1 MAEDM
6 YELGVQLTADRSPS
20 AESKF
25 ISSVQQAA
33 KGVKAEILL
42 AAAGQSIESMKTE
55 VQNALN
61 NTTFQIQNIQLAS
74 SARTSMQQSA
84 QALVEQMKLGAYGG
98 TTNSG
103 IDLVRNTSNN
113 TRILRQF
120 IEEGQKART
129 VLFSGIPEGFSTW
142 NITPQLEKVTNGIAK
157 GAKEMDSFKQFT
169 KEVGTELKT
178 VFSHINIDA
187 GKFLGTII
195 GIRSSAQFMRKMID
209 TVIDLNDAMTQLKIV
224 THATDE
230 EYQQYAHDMARTATE
245 IGIATKDLIDASTV
259 YARLGYTL
267 QDSSSLAKYTG
278 MLQNV
283 GDIDASTAQS
293 AITSI
298 VKAFN
303 IDISDIESVMD
314 RLIAVGNAF
323 PISVKE
329 IAEGMMNAS
338 SSLHAAGNSLEGSI
352 ALLTAANTTTQDI
365 KKAST
370 AVRTIAARLRNTKA
384 ELDDLG
390 EVVTEAKYQELV
402 DMITG
407 HGVSLV
413 DEQTGDLRNTYD
425 VLKDIAAI
433 WKDIG
438 INERA
443 ALATQ
448 IAGVR
453 QQNVFYS
460 ILEQFQEAENAME
473 KMSNSAGTLEK
484 AYDVYMDSVTAH
496 INQLKAQFQALSQ
509 AAMSSDLLKFFIDLG
524 SKVLQF
530 ATSLAKTGDELGI
543 IKTGVLAL
551 GAAIVESGI
560 VKIFN
565 LLSSSA
571 IGRSITAIKGLLIGG
586 MKGDAMFAF
595 AGGWGAVI
603 TGLTE
608 LALIIIPAV
617 KAAYDKLNVTLDEHQ
632 ARVRDT
638 EGEIENIEEQLAGV
652 RDRIAEL
659 KSMGPLTITEATELS
674 RLEGENAVLEAR
686 LATQQAILAAQK
698 EAARYKA
705 LGATGVDTQTADV
718 IDEYRKAKKELS
730 EAQDNIANNAETDP
744 LFAQQ
749 RQQLDRLRKFRDEW
763 DAMTRR
769 QRTDTGYAT
778 IDELNAAITNLESVL
793 EYDVET
799 YTRDTLEKS
808 GENVASAAEAI
819 AEQIED
825 VQQLIDFLDPDKDA
839 SRIKELR
846 LELVQLYDA
855 LGAKN
860 AVGTAFGSMLNEDAQ
875 SVIDGFVSALN
886 RGDGLNK
893 TFDNIKNF
901 WESSYIQDLVDE
913 FAELGVV
920 VDYSHFLSWILGM
933 TNAAKATNEAREGV
947 DKTTTSLSKM
957 LEVARSQSDSLDKL
971 KSAFDTIQ
979 EAAKNGTKIDWSSI
993 LGDAK
998 FVETFGRLDGFEE
1011 FQRLLLTT
1019 PDDIEAVSKA
1029 FHEMSKEALLNS
1041 EAAKDWTSS
1050 TRATAEALLEQ
1061 KGYIDATDLM
1071 RLAANQDAV
1080 ARASDDQAD
1089 ATWQSVAALRDEAA
1103 AGSLDRQI
1111 LAELAAQK
1119 ALVNRTWISTSGDI
1133 DQLIAL
1139 ANAANATSASLVQ
1152 LHNAQAMRAQTDTYV
1167 AKATQ
1172 LAAAGQYEASQAAM
1186 KIALEGAK
1194 TADSMMQRVADTI
1207 TFNRLSATDFYGLG
1221 PGNYN
1226 TTVGSGGGSSSAK
1239 NVEEYIADIDK
1250 YYAALKRL
1258 ESAKLSMADA
1268 NRRLEATEDY
1278 NEKIR
1283 VTKEII
1289 DLYKVQSDAEA
1300 ELIAL
1305 RKQTIETESE
1315 GLRALG
1321 FEIAYNNKTN
1331 EFYVANL
1338 EHINN
1343 LTADSVGEYES
1354 LEEATNALR
1363 KETEGLINSLDSLN
1377 KENQEGVESLHDL
1390 SQNAKEARNSI
1401 VELYES
1407 IVKEANDVVDGFQNV
1422 YKVLTDAAKEY
1433 AQTGYLS
1440 VDSLQSILDL
1450 GPKYLAMLVDENGQ
1464 LVINEQN
1471 LQAVIAAKTQDMAA
1485 ETALSY
1491 AKQVLL
1497 ATERGEEDVLRNL
1510 TDATAAS
1517 SAATWDLAFATVGLA
1532 KAIGTANGMS
1542 EEYYDNAVSY
1552 LTSMQSLTETAVNS
1566 IPQYY
1571 ETLKSSYISQADAL
1585 DQVLKLTQDMLKW
1598 ENQQAI
1604 DALNK
1609 QKDAYGDIINQ
1620 KKELLKLT
1628 KEEQDH
1634 EKDLAEKIAEIAKLQ
1649 ARIDQLSLD
1658 DSREAQAQK
1667 RKLEE
1672 ELAKLQKGLTDDQ
1685 AGYALD
1691 VQNDALDKQLEMYE
1705 NEKDDEIAA
1714 LEDSLNSAEK
1724 LYQAALHELETNYG
1738 GTIERL
1744 KQWNYECGNTLQ
1756 QSLLDAIDAATAALD
1771 RFGGS
1776 FTAALEGVDSYT
1788 NLGTNNTS
1796 GAATSASAN
1805 DIISTMRRN
1814 SITWW
1819 TTPNVGIDELNA
1831 QQASLAKQYSQ
1842 LSGDEI
1848 YKDANGTWHHA
1859 NGDVLYSLSAAEKD
1873 QIAHNIVA
1881 KMKANSAA
1889 WFTVGD
1895 AQKQALSDETL
1906 ELGKRFGWLTGKT
1919 PTRDANGT
1927 WWLDGKKLY
1936 DIYHSGGIVGR
1947 GSFKQ
1952 NEVLA
1957 LLEKGEAVLD
1967 DEKQKAMYKAVDF
1980 VSTLAQKIGSA
1991 VDVSRLFGGVS
2002 PATAGGAYASLFG
2015 RGAGVNGS
2023 LLGCNIERIDIVA
2036 PIQVVQKLDS
2046 EELKAHADMIGAL
2059 SAQYIREGFTKRG
2072 VGTNVTAL

>member
-84 QALVEQMKLGAYGG
+84 QALIEQMKLGAYGG

-113 TRILRQF
+113 TRALRQF

-142 NITPQLEKVTNGIAK
+142 NITPQLEKVTDGIAK

-195 GIRSSAQFMRKMID
+195 GIHSSAQFMRKMIN

-245 IGIATKDLIDASTV
+245 IGVATKDLIEASTV

-267 QDSSSLAKYTG
+267 QDSSALAKYTG

-283 GDIDASTAQS
+283 GAIDASTAQS

-384 ELDDLG
+384 ELDELG

-413 DEQTGDLRNTYD
+413 DEQTGDLRSTYD

-473 KMSNSAGTLEK
+473 KMSDSAGTLEK

-793 EYDVET
+793 THDVET
-799 YTRDTLEKS
+799 HTRDTLEKS

-819 AEQIED
+819 AEQIEN

-839 SRIKELR
+839 SRIRELR

-855 LGAKN
+855 LGSKN
-860 AVGTAFGSMLNEDAQ
+860 AVGAAFGGMLNNDAQ
-875 SVIDGFVSALN
+875 SMINGFVSALN
-886 RGDGLNK
+886 RGDSLNK
-893 TFDNIKNF
+893 TFDNIKKF
-901 WESSYIQDLVDE
+901 WESSYIQNLVAE

-1019 PDDIEAVSKA
+1019 PDDIEAVSRA

-1041 EAAKDWTSS
+1041 EAAKDWTAS

-1080 ARASDDQAD
+1080 ARASDNQAD

-1133 DQLIAL
+1133 EQLIAL

-1152 LHNAQAMRAQTDTYV
+1152 LQNAKTMRAQTDTYV

-1221 PGNYN
+1221 AGNYN
-1226 TTVGSGGGSSSAK
+1226 TSAGGGGGSSSKSA
-1239 NVEEYIADIDK
+1239 EEYIADIDK

-1268 NRRLEATEDY
+1268 NRRLEATEDL

-1283 VTKEII
+1283 ITKEII
-1289 DLYKVQSDAEA
+1289 DLYHTQADAEA

-1305 RKQTIETESE
+1305 RRQTIEAESE

-1321 FEIAYNNKTN
+1321 FQIDYNNKTN

-1338 EHINN
+1338 EHINE
-1343 LTADSVGEYES
+1343 LVADSVGEYDS

-1363 KETEGLINSLDSLN
+1363 KETEDLINSLDGLN

-1390 SQNAKEARNSI
+1390 SQSAKEARNSI

-1532 KAIGTANGMS
+1532 KAIGTANGLS
-1542 EEYYDNAVSY
+1542 EDYYDNAVSY

-1609 QKDAYGDIINQ
+1609 QKDAYADIINQ
-1620 KKELLKLT
+1620 KKELLQLT

-1672 ELAKLQKGLTDDQ
+1672 ELAKLQK
-1685 AGYALD
+1685 
-1691 VQNDALDKQLEMYE
+1691 
-1705 NEKDDEIAA
+1705 
-1714 LEDSLNSAEK
+1714 
-1724 LYQAALHELETNYG
+1724 
-1738 GTIERL
+1738 
-1744 KQWNYECGNTLQ
+1744 
-1756 QSLLDAIDAATAALD
+1756 
-1771 RFGGS
+1771 
-1776 FTAALEGVDSYT
+1776 
-1788 NLGTNNTS
+1788 NL
-1796 GAATSASAN
+1796 A
-1805 DIISTMRRN
+1805 
-1814 SITWW
+1814 
-1819 TTPNVGIDELNA
+1819 
-1831 QQASLAKQYSQ
+1831 
-1842 LSGDEI
+1842 
-1848 YKDANGTWHHA
+1848 
-1859 NGDVLYSLSAAEKD
+1859 
-1873 QIAHNIVA
+1873 
-1881 KMKANSAA
+1881 
-1889 WFTVGD
+1889 
-1895 AQKQALSDETL
+1895 
-1906 ELGKRFGWLTGKT
+1906 
-1919 PTRDANGT
+1919 
-1927 WWLDGKKLY
+1927 
-1936 DIYHSGGIVGR
+1936 
-1947 GSFKQ
+1947 
-1952 NEVLA
+1952 
-1957 LLEKGEAVLD
+1957 
-1967 DEKQKAMYKAVDF
+1967 
-1980 VSTLAQKIGSA
+1980 
-1991 VDVSRLFGGVS
+1991 
-2002 PATAGGAYASLFG
+2002 
-2015 RGAGVNGS
+2015 
-2023 LLGCNIERIDIVA
+2023 
-2036 PIQVVQKLDS
+2036 
-2046 EELKAHADMIGAL
+2046 
-2059 SAQYIREGFTKRG
+2059 
-2072 VGTNVTAL
+2072 

>member
-1 MAEDM
+1 MDSEF
-6 YELGVQLTADRSPS
+6 LT
-20 AESKF
+20 F
-25 ISSVQQAA
+25 I
-33 KGVKAEILL
+33 ID
-42 AAAGQSIESMKTE
+42 AGTWL
-55 VQNALN
+55 VN
-61 NTTFQIQNIQLAS
+61 F
-74 SARTSMQQSA
+74 AR
-84 QALVEQMKLGAYGG
+84 ALVEAAKQAKLFGP
-98 TTNSG
+98 
-103 IDLVRNTSNN
+103 
-113 TRILRQF
+113 ILAS
-120 IEEGQKART
+120 IPLLS
-129 VLFSGIPEGFSTW
+129 VLAHLSSIS
-142 NITPQLEKVTNGIAK
+142 
-157 GAKEMDSFKQFT
+157 
-169 KEVGTELKT
+169 
-178 VFSHINIDA
+178 
-187 GKFLGTII
+187 KFL
-195 GIRSSAQFMRKMID
+195 SS
-209 TVIDLNDAMTQLKIV
+209 
-224 THATDE
+224 
-230 EYQQYAHDMARTATE
+230 
-245 IGIATKDLIDASTV
+245 
-259 YARLGYTL
+259 
-267 QDSSSLAKYTG
+267 TG
-278 MLQNV
+278 
-283 GDIDASTAQS
+283 
-293 AITSI
+293 I
-298 VKAFN
+298 VK
-303 IDISDIESVMD
+303 
-314 RLIAVGNAF
+314 G
-323 PISVKE
+323 
-329 IAEGMMNAS
+329 
-338 SSLHAAGNSLEGSI
+338 
-352 ALLTAANTTTQDI
+352 
-365 KKAST
+365 
-370 AVRTIAARLRNTKA
+370 
-384 ELDDLG
+384 
-390 EVVTEAKYQELV
+390 
-402 DMITG
+402 
-407 HGVSLV
+407 
-413 DEQTGDLRNTYD
+413 
-425 VLKDIAAI
+425 
-433 WKDIG
+433 
-438 INERA
+438 
-443 ALATQ
+443 
-448 IAGVR
+448 
-453 QQNVFYS
+453 
-460 ILEQFQEAENAME
+460 
-473 KMSNSAGTLEK
+473 
-484 AYDVYMDSVTAH
+484 
-496 INQLKAQFQALSQ
+496 FQALTSEMWLFGRATNVASASMAGLVSTLSAVAIGVV
-509 AAMSSDLLKFFIDLG
+509 AAVAIYNKLHKDLDERIDAMNEAQEQ
-524 SKVLQF
+524 V
-530 ATSLAKTGDELGI
+530 DEL
-543 IKTGVLAL
+543 
-551 GAAIVESGI
+551 ESQ
-560 VKIFN
+560 
-565 LLSSSA
+565 
-571 IGRSITAIKGLLIGG
+571 
-586 MKGDAMFAF
+586 
-595 AGGWGAVI
+595 
-603 TGLTE
+603 LT
-608 LALIIIPAV
+608 
-617 KAAYDKLNVTLDEHQ
+617 Q
-632 ARVRDT
+632 C
-638 EGEIENIEEQLAGV
+638 
-652 RDRIAEL
+652 RDRIAEIN
-659 KSMGPLTITEATELS
+659 SMDSLTVVEQDELN
-674 RLEGENAVLEAR
+674 RLREEVALLEQELAVKN
-686 LATQQAILAAQK
+686 AILALRKEEVAIETRREANNILNPEMGNPNRENGVGDTKLERDIKAFQQAKEDLENATTDDAYNKAHAELLRKGEDLQEWYSTLSGYIPLLDPEKDKDLIAQIKLITSQITLLTAGTKSFQNVWDSLWDAKTREKLENAANAQAKLNEELHALYQGNVDITSRPMLRAGDFAQFDWNDFEHSDNSHVTLHSQTFLASDFGGAGK
-698 EAARYKA
+698 EAIVVTPILPNGEVFASQQDLEDYVAGLFDTSAGTFDISKDAKGITLGLFDSVEIADQYAIAAHNANKAFEDLWDSDDVQNTVAIFKELGKTLDINSLAAAFVTSVEKIAKSGKNAGDATKKFLDIASRVQTVNKA
-705 LGATGVDTQTADV
+705 LSSLAKVYDDVKDGGSFDFSSILNNTNFAESFGTLGEAYDEFIQIVSSSPDDIEKCQEAFNKLTTEYIRQSGVLDDVSEDTRDMMVAMLEQAGITNAADV
-718 IDEYRKAKKELS
+718 IDHLIATEKAL
-730 EAQDNIANNAETDP
+730 AETEGEVADKTW
-744 LFAQQ
+744 QQ
-749 RQQLDRLRKFRDEW
+749 IMLLYQD
-763 DAMTRR
+763 
-769 QRTDTGYAT
+769 
-778 IDELNAAITNLESVL
+778 
-793 EYDVET
+793 
-799 YTRDTLEKS
+799 
-808 GENVASAAEAI
+808 AEA
-819 AEQIED
+819 
-825 VQQLIDFLDPDKDA
+825 
-839 SRIKELR
+839 S
-846 LELVQLYDA
+846 
-855 LGAKN
+855 
-860 AVGTAFGSMLNEDAQ
+860 
-875 SVIDGFVSALN
+875 
-886 RGDGLNK
+886 
-893 TFDNIKNF
+893 
-901 WESSYIQDLVDE
+901 
-913 FAELGVV
+913 GV
-920 VDYSHFLSWILGM
+920 
-933 TNAAKATNEAREGV
+933 
-947 DKTTTSLSKM
+947 
-957 LEVARSQSDSLDKL
+957 
-971 KSAFDTIQ
+971 
-979 EAAKNGTKIDWSSI
+979 
-993 LGDAK
+993 
-998 FVETFGRLDGFEE
+998 
-1011 FQRLLLTT
+1011 
-1019 PDDIEAVSKA
+1019 
-1029 FHEMSKEALLNS
+1029 
-1041 EAAKDWTSS
+1041 
-1050 TRATAEALLEQ
+1050 TAEA
-1061 KGYIDATDLM
+1061 YA
-1071 RLAANQDAV
+1071 RLAFQKAAANSATVQT
-1080 ARASDDQAD
+1080 QAD
-1089 ATWQSVAALRDEAA
+1089 
-1103 AGSLDRQI
+1103 
-1111 LAELAAQK
+1111 
-1119 ALVNRTWISTSGDI
+1119 VNNIYN
-1133 DQLIAL
+1133 L
-1139 ANAANATSASLVQ
+1139 ANAAYAGVEALRLLSL
-1152 LHNAQAMRAQTDTYV
+1152 
-1167 AKATQ
+1167 AKADFAQ
-1172 LAAAGQYEASQAAM
+1172 
-1186 KIALEGAK
+1186 
-1194 TADSMMQRVADTI
+1194 ADTI
-1207 TFNRLSATDFYGLG
+1207 AAMASSAAQNQDYETAQTYIRIANSVRERGQRYITRAGNVDSTSQNIKPFDFDGTPTYTS
-1221 PGNYN
+1221 PG
-1226 TTVGSGGGSSSAK
+1226 GGGGSSSK
-1239 NVEEYIADIDK
+1239 EVEEYIADIDK

-1268 NRRLEATEDY
+1268 NRRLESTEDY

-1289 DLYKVQSDAEA
+1289 DLYQIQADAEA
-1300 ELIAL
+1300 ELIEL

-1321 FEIAYNNKTN
+1321 FEIEYNNKTN

-1338 EHINN
+1338 EHIND

-1363 KETEGLINSLDSLN
+1363 KETEDLIDSLDGLN
-1377 KENQEGVESLHDL
+1377 QENQEGIESLHDL
-1390 SQNAKEARNSI
+1390 AQNAKEARNSI
-1401 VELYES
+1401 VELYDS

-1532 KAIGTANGMS
+1532 KAIGTANGLS

-1685 AGYALD
+1685 ADYALD

-1805 DIISTMRRN
+1805 DIISAMRRN

-1906 ELGKRFGWLTGKT
+1906 ELAKRFGWLTGKT

-2002 PATAGGAYASLFG
+2002 PAAAGGAYASLFG

-2072 VGTNVTAL
+2072 VGANVTAL